1 MARALYPAESCLAAV
16 KPRAVRRSAEPKSNR
31 SDLDESRRHSDSLA
45 PLRVA
50 ATRGIV
56 LAMPSATI
64 GWSILAA
71 APASW
76 LTSSSRPPV
85 TSAPSV
91 SGAKVARHSNRVS
104 PPPPPPG
111 ESPPGESPPG
121 ESPPGESPPPPPP
134 PPPPPSSASSSSAS
148 RASPPSR
155 PTACCAKTIT
165 CTASLTLARS
175 RSLSRAPRGADGAR
189 SIVSSAPSPG
199 SCGTPQRK
207 K

>member
-16 KPRAVRRSAEPKSNR
+16 KPRAVRRSAEPRSNR

-56 LAMPSATI
+56 LAAPSRSVI
-64 GWSILAA
+64 GWSTLAA

-91 SGAKVARHSNRVS
+91 SGAKMARHSNRVS
-104 PPPPPPG
+104 PPPG
-111 ESPPGESPPG
+111 ES
-121 ESPPGESPPPPPP
+121 
-134 PPPPPSSASSSSAS
+134 PPPPSSASSSSAS
-148 RASPPSR
+148 RRPSPPSR

-175 RSLSRAPRGADGAR
+175 RSLSRAPRGLDGAR
-189 SIVSSAPSPG
+189 TIVSSAPSPG
-199 SCGTPQRK
+199 SRGTPQRK

>member
-111 ESPPGESPPG
+111 ESPP
-121 ESPPGESPPPPPP
+121 PPPAPPA

-189 SIVSSAPSPG
+189 TIVSSAPSPG